1 MAAVIVKP
9 PRVAPNR
16 TGYGNRPLYTLHSH
30 SNDVFAWRLD
40 NQELK
45 MATVAFRRKHDATLM
60 AYMIERHVKQ
70 ENKWPDVLMVDNS
83 FSIFGG
89 RIDRSEVNSLIEV
102 RSWNMDSLQVFC
114 IDAYLDLIVLKDI
127 REGNSKYKLSGEILK
142 LSIPEELYALKIA
155 ELYNR
160 PSFIKE
166 PGLDE
171 E

>member
-1 MAAVIVKP
+1 MAAVITKP

-89 RIDRSEVNSLIEV
+89 HIDRSEINSLIEV

-142 LSIPEELYALKIA
+142 LSIPEELYALKIS

-160 PSFIKE
+160 PSFDKE

>member
-1 MAAVIVKP
+1 MAAVITKP
-9 PRVAPNR
+9 PRIAPTPTNQRNR
-16 TGYGNRPLYTLHSH
+16 RLYTLHSNT
-30 SNDVFAWRLD
+30 NDVFAWRLD
-40 NQELK
+40 DQSVK
-45 MATVAFRRKHDATLM
+45 MATVAFNRKNDATLM

-89 RIDRSEVNSLIEV
+89 HINRSETNSLIEV

-127 REGNSKYKLSGEILK
+127 REGNNKYKLSGEILK
-142 LSIPEELYALKIA
+142 LSIPGELYALKIA

-160 PSFIKE
+160 PSFINE

>member
-1 MAAVIVKP
+1 MTAVIVKP
-9 PRVAPNR
+9 PRVETSQTNQKNR
-16 TGYGNRPLYTLHSH
+16 RLYTLHSH

-40 NQELK
+40 DQRLK

-83 FSIFGG
+83 FSIYGG

-127 REGNSKYKLSGEILK
+127 REGNNKFSLSGEVMK
-142 LSIPEELYALKIA
+142 LSIPEEMYALKIA
-155 ELYNR
+155 ELYSR
-160 PSFIKE
+160 PSFVKE